1 MKAEL
6 IMYLVAKLKNS
17 KYIDINEKN
26 TVIHKLF
33 YIMWECSLIYIDQL
47 SIWEIFMCPLFAYCF
62 SSSDGSLCQ
71 IALFRKSAPCVNF

>member
-6 IMYLVAKLKNS
+6 IMYLVAKLKNT

-33 YIMWECSLIYIDQL
+33 YIMWECRLIYIDQL
-47 SIWEIFMCPLFAYCF
+47 SIW
-62 SSSDGSLCQ
+62 
-71 IALFRKSAPCVNF
+71 